1 MASAGQP
8 NEIEEKIIRF
18 QFTNSAYCR
27 VIHVDGAWGGIGP
40 GRMINMAL
48 FSERQ
53 PTPNWVDLDFGS
65 SNEFSEESGREV
77 FRGMTREI
85 EANLVFSVATAI
97 KLRDWLNA
105 RIGDMEKIE
114 EEIRKNQE
122 Q

>member
-1 MASAGQP
+1 MASTSQP
-8 NEIEEKIIRF
+8 DDFEEKVIRF

-53 PTPNWVDLDFGS
+53 PTPNWVDLDFVS
-65 SNEFSEESGREV
+65 SGEIAEESGRDV
-77 FRGMTREI
+77 PSGMTREI
-85 EANLVFSVATAI
+85 EANLVFSVATAL
-97 KLRDWLNA
+97 KLRDWINA
-105 RIGDMEKIE
+105 RISDIEKIE
-114 EEIRKNQE
+114 EEIRKSRE